1 MVIHSL
7 LQSFAQYCW
16 GGSNLKSVCSFYGFL
31 LIYKF
36 IYCMSSEFWILV
48 QKCSVIQSKS
58 HSIEKIIPVSL
69 CFGCSSFTVC
79 TVYFFFSYCCGIGQR
94 ETSKETPGLAVKFM
108 VSFWF
113 SQNHQSIDTIPSGS
127 LT

>member
-79 TVYFFFSYCCGIGQR
+79 TVYFFFPIVAESDSEKLRRKLQVWLLNSWC
-94 ETSKETPGLAVKFM
+94 
-108 VSFWF
+108 
-113 SQNHQSIDTIPSGS
+113 PSGS
-127 LT
+127 PKTTNPLILYPLVL